1 MKKTYEYPELVIDR
15 FLTDDVITASV
26 GGDNDISDPWA

>member
-1 MKKTYEYPELVIDR
+1 MKYEVPELKIDL
-15 FLTDDVITASV
+15 FLVDDVMTASV

>member
-15 FLTDDVITASV
+15 FLTDDVITAS
-26 GGDNDISDPWA
+26 GDNDISDPWA